1 MSTDQNTPEADRT
14 SDRDA
19 GNTPG
24 PLPVTPPNAPKPRAD
39 AVDLPEI
46 AEAAA
51 RGRAS
56 APRSSE
62 IRALP
67 DEGAP
72 TQPAD
77 DRARRASTVDE
88 PDSLPAHIR
97 SRYVKVGDEYFRD
110 SSEKNPT
117 FKDGGTRLVG
127 RDASVAGELVEIAE
141 HRQWDRLRVSGSEEF
156 RREVWKAAMA
166 RGIEVE
172 GYSATKVEI
181 EEARRRSEGSITH
194 IDRSRGPTQREE
206 RSGIALPARP
216 DFDRGVEG
224 RILEIG
230 AAKFNEKAK
239 RDTPFVDLETADGR
253 RERAWGVG
261 LSAAL
266 ERAGSRVGDH
276 VAVKRAGTETVQ
288 VDSDKG
294 RIPADR
300 NRWDIKTINGR
311 EQIGSVAAS
320 ERFMRQSHAE
330 NARDPDL
337 KAAQSHVMLAHVAA
351 RGKFGE
357 DRDGVDKATAAAKIE
372 IAGRLTRGEKIE
384 PVQIKERVA
393 VQAEQSREILF
404 HNRERS
410 R

>member
-1 MSTDQNTPEADRT
+1 MATEQTPPTDSRTPDRE
-14 SDRDA
+14 A
-19 GNTPG
+19 GNVPEPRPAPPDG
-24 PLPVTPPNAPKPRAD
+24 PTRPQVGTTA
-39 AVDLPEI
+39 LPEI
-46 AEAAA
+46 AEAASRERAATPKTGTNRTASDEDPAAQPTVAKA
-51 RGRAS
+51 R
-56 APRSSE
+56 RSSTAE
-62 IRALP
+62 
-67 DEGAP
+67 
-72 TQPAD
+72 
-77 DRARRASTVDE
+77 E
-88 PDSLPAHIR
+88 PDSLPPHIR
-97 SRYVKVGDEYFRD
+97 SRYVQVGDAYFRD
-110 SSEKNPT
+110 SSQKDPT

-141 HRQWDRLRVSGSEEF
+141 HRQWDRLRVSGSEAF

-172 GYSATKVEI
+172 GYSPTKVEI
-181 EEARRRSEGSITH
+181 EEARRRGEGSITH
-194 IDRSRGPTQREE
+194 IDRSRGPLQAAE
-206 RSGIALPARP
+206 RSGVALPSRP

-239 RDTPFVDLETADGR
+239 RETPFVDLETADGQ

-261 LSAAL
+261 LSTAL
-266 ERAGSRVGDH
+266 ERSKSSVGDY
-276 VAVKRAGTETVQ
+276 VAVQRNGVDVVE
-288 VDSDKG
+288 VDSAKG

-300 NRWDIKTINGR
+300 NRWDIKAVDRQQLDGPT
-311 EQIGSVAAS
+311 ALS
-320 ERFMRQSHAE
+320 ERFMRQSHAD

-351 RGKFGE
+351 KAKFGE
-357 DRDGVDKATAAAKIE
+357 NADSVDKATAAAKIE
-372 IAGRLTRGEKIE
+372 IAGRLARREPIE
-384 PVQIKERVA
+384 PVQVKERVA